1 MFCNCLAVG
10 AGGALGA
17 VCRYG
22 MSLLPVLQRGA
33 FPLPTLLTNLLG
45 AILIG
50 LVVGAGQRWSNLS
63 PTLLLFLRVG
73 VCGGFTTFST
83 FSLES
88 LVLLEDGRPVLFGGY
103 VLLSVTLCLAG
114 VWLGKH
120 LIHTLF

>member
-50 LVVGAGQRWSNLS
+50 LVVGAGQRWANLS

-88 LVLLEDGRPVLFGGY
+88 LVLLEGGPARCSSGGH
-103 VLLSVTLCLAG
+103 VPSLSVTLCLAG

-120 LIHTLF
+120 LIA

>member
-33 FPLPTLLTNLLG
+33 FPLATLLTNLLG

-50 LVVGAGQRWSNLS
+50 LVVGAGQRWANLS

-73 VCGGFTTFST
+73 VCGGFTTFSP
-83 FSLES
+83 FVHENYILFLSDKFWSFAAYAVLS
-88 LVLLEDGRPVLFGGY
+88 FVLGLLAVWFGHFLVRVF
-103 VLLSVTLCLAG
+103 
-114 VWLGKH
+114 
-120 LIHTLF
+120 